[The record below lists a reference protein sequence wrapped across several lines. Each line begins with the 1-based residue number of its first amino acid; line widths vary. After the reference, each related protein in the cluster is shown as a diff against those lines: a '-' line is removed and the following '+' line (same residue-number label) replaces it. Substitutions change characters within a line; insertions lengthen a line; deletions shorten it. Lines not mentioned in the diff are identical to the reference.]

1 VASRRPS
8 MPLPTPWHHRPTL
21 DVAPR
26 APRDNPHTAYTQAI
40 TESRRPLRRVRG
52 RAHHSGEGRRAP
64 RAEGAGGNA
73 PFPPPGTPGP
83 PRTSRPAQP
92 PTHRIHTSNH
102 RQSAATP
109 PCAGPGLPRWRGA
122 HQTRSPAQAQGQGP
136 HPPPS
141 TPWQTGERE
150 GGRAAAPHQ
159 PQPAPFRAG
168 CITTPETRYFNAKG
182 HRGRHK
188 EANKEDACGGR
199 GMGTWQ
205 NCHVEP
211 VSAPRFGAQ
220 ALDRWG
226 QRGTAA
232 AAAGM
237 LSFGP
242 DSVLKTL

>member
-1 VASRRPS
+1 

-64 RAEGAGGNA
+64 REEGAGGNA

-92 PTHRIHTSNH
+92 PTHRIHTSNQKQLRRVRGRAH
-102 RQSAATP
+102 
-109 PCAGPGLPRWRGA
+109 PGGEGR
-122 HQTRSPAQAQGQGP
+122 TRPVARRRRRRKRKHGP
-136 HPPPS
+136 HPPPN

-188 EANKEDACGGR
+188 EANKEEACGGR
-199 GMGTWQ
+199 GMGYAHLA
-205 NCHVEP
+205 N
-211 VSAPRFGAQ
+211 
-220 ALDRWG
+220 
-226 QRGTAA
+226 
-232 AAAGM
+232 
-237 LSFGP
+237 
-242 DSVLKTL
+242 KTRKLLQ